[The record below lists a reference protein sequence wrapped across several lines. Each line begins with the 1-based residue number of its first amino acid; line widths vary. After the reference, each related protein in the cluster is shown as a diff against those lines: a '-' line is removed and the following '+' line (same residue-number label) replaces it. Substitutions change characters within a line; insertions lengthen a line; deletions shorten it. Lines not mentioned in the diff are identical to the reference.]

1 LLIVWVVKV
10 FDAQTAEEPD
20 GPLHTVTMTDDD
32 GLVRRLLREHALWL
46 RVAPSLPRKTD
57 RRIRA
62 MIANGMQ
69 LPPGWAPHAAAAAA
83 QPCVVIRSR

>member
-32 GLVRRLLREHALWL
+32 GLVRR
-46 RVAPSLPRKTD
+46 
-57 RRIRA
+57 IRA